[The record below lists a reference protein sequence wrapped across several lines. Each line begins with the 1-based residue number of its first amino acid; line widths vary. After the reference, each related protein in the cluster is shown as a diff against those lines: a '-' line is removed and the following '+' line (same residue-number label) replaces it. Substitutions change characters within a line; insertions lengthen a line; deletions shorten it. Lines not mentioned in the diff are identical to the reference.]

1 MDEILRVHVK
11 VEQSDMVEGAGKTV
25 CMVAFSGT
33 ADGPYFQGRILPGGI
48 DTQTYKKGEPAALS
62 ARYMLEGVDD
72 RGKPCRLFIENNG
85 TETEGKMRTVP
96 TIVTDSVSLRWM
108 EEADLWGTVDGTEDG
123 VLIRIR
129 RG

>member
-1 MDEILRVHVK
+1 MDEILRVHVTVERGDK
-11 VEQSDMVEGAGKTV
+11 VESTGKTV

-48 DTQTYKKGEPAALS
+48 DTQTYKEGAPAALS

-72 RGKPCRLFIENNG
+72 RGEPCRLFIENNG
-85 TETEGKMRTVP
+85 TEVDGAMRTVP

-108 EEADLWGTVDGTEDG
+108 EDAALRGTVDGTEDG
-123 VLIRIR
+123 VLIRIWKS
-129 RG
+129 